1 MCFFIHALHVKHL
14 HRRPAAGSSPRE
26 LSLPPPPMLPACQSS
41 VIAILEEQ
49 YGAARLQPHRFIATP
64 NLLMS
69 SAEAI
74 FSASAAADITATAA
88 AKEEVG
94 GENEEGG
101 GVRRPGKASSDSRGQ
116 PEPLGGG
123 TKQKRFW

>member
-1 MCFFIHALHVKHL
+1 
-14 HRRPAAGSSPRE
+14 
-26 LSLPPPPMLPACQSS
+26 MLPACQSS

-74 FSASAAADITATAA
+74 FSASTTAATDITAATAA
-88 AKEEVG
+88 ATEE
-94 GENEEGG
+94 EEEEEGG
-101 GVRRPGKASSDSRGQ
+101 LARLPVTAEDSRSRLEEVQSRSTSG
-116 PEPLGGG
+116 
-123 TKQKRFW
+123 KRKFYCEII

>member
-1 MCFFIHALHVKHL
+1 
-14 HRRPAAGSSPRE
+14 
-26 LSLPPPPMLPACQSS
+26 MLPACQSS

-74 FSASAAADITATAA
+74 FSASTTAATDITAATAA
-88 AKEEVG
+88 AEE
-94 GENEEGG
+94 EEEEEGG
-101 GVRRPGKASSDSRGQ
+101 LARLPVTAEDSRSRLEEVQSRSTSG
-116 PEPLGGG
+116 
-123 TKQKRFW
+123 KRKFYCEII